1 MSLFKWLEPLEKGHL
16 FQISLYII
24 ITILIQHFARLFD
37 NLSRPKVQAQKH
49 SLLLLDTIT
58 RHHLKIS
65 IAEMPKLQQPELG
78 KNI

>member
-1 MSLFKWLEPLEKGHL
+1 MNLV
-16 FQISLYII
+16 
-24 ITILIQHFARLFD
+24 LIQHFDRLFG

-65 IAEMPKLQQPELG
+65 IAEMPKLQQPEAG
-78 KNI
+78 KNTLRT

>member
-24 ITILIQHFARLFD
+24 ITILIQHFARLFG